1 MGKLI
6 FIDTETTGVDRQKH
20 EIMQLAAIV
29 TDETGDTIL
38 NELNINIRPENVEDI
53 DHDALAVCNKTL
65 DDVLSN
71 EYSREEGHQRFCEFL
86 SNHINKYDPS
96 DKAQFVAYNS
106 TFDEDFVRK
115 LFLQCND
122 NFYGSWFWNPSLCAM
137 KEFAFLIR
145 DNRHKLENMKL
156 GTVCR
161 FLDIDFNDDDGA
173 HDALY
178 DVKKTIE
185 LFKKLT

>member
-6 FIDTETTGVDRQKH
+6 FIDTETTGTDRRKH
-20 EIMQLAAIV
+20 EIIQLAAIV

-38 NELNINIRPENVEDI
+38 DELNINIRPENVEDI
-53 DHDALAVCNKTL
+53 DDEALVVCNKTL